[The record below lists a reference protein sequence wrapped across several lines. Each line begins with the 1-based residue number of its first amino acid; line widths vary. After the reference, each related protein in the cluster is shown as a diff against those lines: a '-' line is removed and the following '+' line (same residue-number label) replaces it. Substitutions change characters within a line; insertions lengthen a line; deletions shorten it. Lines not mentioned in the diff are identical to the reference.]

1 MDKETE
7 RRIAAL
13 VPGGVPRYVRCY
25 DNEGASFDRYTIILT
40 GKRGGGFYRGCSENP
55 YHPQGFGI
63 SDTTRSGQPLDIEIQ
78 RTRLGRLDAR
88 WAPAIGRSCPVLGKR
103 LAIGDLPPM
112 VQVSVWQDYCEVWD
126 LPYPQEQ
133 ITSLRKQAG
142 YEK

>member
-1 MDKETE
+1 MDKKTE

-13 VPGGVPRYVRCY
+13 IPGGVPRYVRCY
-25 DNEGASFDRYTIILT
+25 DNGGRSGDRYTVVLT
-40 GKRGGGFYRGCSENP
+40 GKRGGGFYRSCSENP
-55 YHPQGFGI
+55 YHPQGIGI
-63 SDTTRSGQPLDIEIQ
+63 SDGTASGQPLDIEIRRQ
-78 RTRLGRLDAR
+78 RGDRHAH
-88 WAPAIGRSCPVLGKR
+88 WAVAIGRSCPVLGKR
-103 LAIGDLPPM
+103 LAVGDLPLM